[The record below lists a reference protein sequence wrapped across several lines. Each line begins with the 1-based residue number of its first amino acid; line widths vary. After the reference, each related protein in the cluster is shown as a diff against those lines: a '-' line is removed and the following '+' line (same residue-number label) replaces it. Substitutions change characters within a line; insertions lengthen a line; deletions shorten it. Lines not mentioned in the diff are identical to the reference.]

1 MANVFLWRNKNTPPS
16 FYPCESQRKCGDWN
30 RKCAGM
36 TRAWRNHWD
45 TLGLIVPGAH
55 VGGTDFESMKFLWPF
70 SQRHIFQVKCEETR
84 VLFRRTLMLILW
96 CVVSLTLQLPD
107 ILNMYNF
114 SLQYLYIIPRKCN
127 ENTQTYQ
134 AEVAILIKQQILVT
148 NLQGNV

>member
-1 MANVFLWRNKNTPPS
+1 MSEVQILKAWNF
-16 FYPCESQRKCGDWN
+16 CG
-30 RKCAGM
+30 
-36 TRAWRNHWD
+36 
-45 TLGLIVPGAH
+45 
-55 VGGTDFESMKFLWPF
+55 FF

-84 VLFRRTLMLILW
+84 ALFRRTLMLILW

-114 SLQYLYIIPRKCN
+114 SLQYPYIIPRKCN
-127 ENTQTYQ
+127 ENIQTYQ

>member
-1 MANVFLWRNKNTPPS
+1 MANVFLWRNKNIPPS

-30 RKCAGM
+30 RECAGM
-36 TRAWRNHWD
+36 TCAWRNHWD
-45 TLGLIVPGAH
+45 TLGLIVPGTH
-55 VGGTDFESMKFLWPF
+55 VGVTDFESMKFLWLF

-127 ENTQTYQ
+127 KNTQTYQ
-134 AEVAILIKQQILVT
+134 AEVAILI
-148 NLQGNV
+148 